1 MAKSITIT
9 ITITIPTLIRSLA
22 MSSAISCKN
31 LLEGKCDFGWHLC
44 SLLNQYFHYE
54 PVQQILIW
62 LHCIENHY
70 LFYAIIITTKHLSLP
85 EWSIGL
91 LALPLLF
98 LTVFSRSTV
107 IVKLKVLDT
116 AEAQD
121 RFLLPPRKVCGT
133 ILELL
138 CVSFFFLQ
146 IIQSDFFLARLDTC
160 LQFVQPCMRS

>member
-1 MAKSITIT
+1 MYVICFISIFI
-9 ITITIPTLIRSLA
+9 
-22 MSSAISCKN
+22 MNQSSKFQ
-31 LLEGKCDFGWHLC
+31 FGFIALDYH
-44 SLLNQYFHYE
+44 
-54 PVQQILIW
+54 
-62 LHCIENHY
+62 
-70 LFYAIIITTKHLSLP
+70 FYAITIIITITTKHLSLP

-98 LTVFSRSTV
+98 LTVLSRATV

-146 IIQSDFFLARLDTC
+146 IIQSDFFLARLDTSHSQM
-160 LQFVQPCMRS
+160 LGKFEYTLPAKF